1 MYLPLKLQNQFSVH
15 VQFSRFRARFE
26 TKMNISFVSALSSV
40 RLRNRKVVTYS
51 QERNVKWPVGPVP
64 RLYSEREFLCLIP
77 MAFLTA
83 ALDDVIFVG

>member
-1 MYLPLKLQNQFSVH
+1 MSIL
-15 VQFSRFRARFE
+15 
-26 TKMNISFVSALSSV
+26 FVSALSSV

-83 ALDDVIFVG
+83 ALDGAIFVGYFFYIRLLLLCDPLPKSA

>member
-1 MYLPLKLQNQFSVH
+1 MKLQNQFSVH

-26 TKMNISFVSALSSV
+26 TKMNISFVSSLPSV

-83 ALDDVIFVG
+83 ALDGVIFVG